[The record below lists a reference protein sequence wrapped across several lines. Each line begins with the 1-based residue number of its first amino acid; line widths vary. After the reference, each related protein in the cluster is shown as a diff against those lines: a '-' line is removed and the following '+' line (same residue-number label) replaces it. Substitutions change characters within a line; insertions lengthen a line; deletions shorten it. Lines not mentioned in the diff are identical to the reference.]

1 MLITEMDSNVYD
13 YDEGNDN
20 YGDEQEEEVIIHL
33 VHKYCSRNLIYII

>member
-1 MLITEMDSNVYD
+1 MDSNVYD

-20 YGDEQEEEVIIHL
+20 YGDEQEEEEVIIHL